1 MVFDDGEEVDADG
14 VEEEHFLLK
23 FGVVVVVWRRRGERG
38 GEGRN
43 AGVARGEFGGEDERD
58 SGIGEDRELEGSGAR
73 KRGEKRGRRR
83 MVDESA
89 IGEEV
94 KR

>member
-43 AGVARGEFGGEDERD
+43 AGVARGGVWRGGRKRFWNWRGQ
-58 SGIGEDRELEGSGAR
+58 GIGGFWSEEERGKEG
-73 KRGEKRGRRR
+73 KEKNG
-83 MVDESA
+83 
-89 IGEEV
+89 G
-94 KR
+94 